1 MRLIVEL
8 TEYPGSP
15 DQAAASIDVSLPD
28 GTRYD
33 TLQEHFDRVLS
44 LVYGYNIGKASDKYE
59 NPLDPED
66 E

>member
-1 MRLIVEL
+1 MKLIVQL
-8 TEYPGSP
+8 VEYEGQP
-15 DQAAASIDVSLPD
+15 DHSAAAIDMTFPD

-33 TLQEHFDRVLS
+33 NLQEHFDRLLS
-44 LVYGYNIGKASDKYE
+44 IVYGYEIGKAKDNYQ

>member
-1 MRLIVEL
+1 MRLIVQL
-8 TEYPGSP
+8 TEYPGSA
-15 DQAAASIDVSLPD
+15 DQAAASIDISLPD

-33 TLQEHFDRVLS
+33 ALQEHFDRVLS
-44 LVYGYNIGKASDKYE
+44 LVYGYNIGKASDNYK

>member
-1 MRLIVEL
+1 MKLIVHL
-8 TEYPGSP
+8 VEYEGAP
-15 DQAAASIDVSLPD
+15 DHSAASIDMNLPD

-33 TLQEHFDRVLS
+33 TLQEHFDRLLS
-44 LVYGYNIGKASDKYE
+44 LVYGYPIGKASSNYE

>member
-1 MRLIVEL
+1 MKLIVQL
-8 TEYPGSP
+8 VEYEGQP
-15 DQAAASIDVSLPD
+15 DHSAAAIDINFPD

-33 TLQEHFDRVLS
+33 TLQEHFDRLLS
-44 LVYGYNIGKASDKYE
+44 IVYGYPIGKAKANYK